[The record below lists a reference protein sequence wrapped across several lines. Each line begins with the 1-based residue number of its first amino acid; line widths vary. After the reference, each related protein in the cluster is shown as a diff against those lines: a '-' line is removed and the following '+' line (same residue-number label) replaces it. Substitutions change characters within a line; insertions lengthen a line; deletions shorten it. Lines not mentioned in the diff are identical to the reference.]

1 MRGFLPFVGHRIFRA
16 LIALWLV
23 STVVFVVMR
32 LSGDPVPLL
41 LPPDAPTSEILRV
54 RRDLGLDRPL
64 PVQYG
69 VFLGNILRG
78 DFGRSIHFRE
88 PAATVVRG
96 YLGATLELGL
106 TAFVLAA
113 VAAVPIG
120 LLSAMKRNTLLD
132 HAAMGVALIGQSAP
146 TFFLGILFILL
157 LALKADLFPTS
168 GRGDWRNLVLP
179 ALTLGAFTMA
189 SIARLTRSAVLEVLG
204 ADYIRTA
211 RAKGVSEI
219 WVVAKHTLKNAA
231 IPIVT
236 ITGLQFGTLLG
247 GAVVTETV
255 FSWPGIGRLAVQS
268 IYNRDYPV
276 VQCTVFARPRVG
288 GRRVPWLT
296 MAGAGFVLLVA
307 AVAVAAPWLAPAD
320 PVRQSL
326 RGRLSP
332 PTLEG
337 IDGHAHLLGTDHLGR
352 DVLSR
357 VIYGSR
363 VSLVVGVCAVLIG
376 GLLGSAL
383 GILAGWSSGRVDA
396 IIMTVADAQL
406 AFPFILLAIGI
417 IAVLGPS
424 FPTLIVVIGLS
435 GWVSYA
441 RILRSQVLSLRSRE
455 FVEAIQAL
463 GGSVLRIVLRH
474 VVPNVLSSIVVV
486 ATLELARSIVLE
498 ATLSFLGL
506 GIQPPTPSWGGM
518 IQEGRDYLD
527 TAWWIATFP
536 GIVLMLTSVVVS
548 RTGDGL
554 RDLLDPT
561 LRGE

>member
-1 MRGFLPFVGHRIFRA
+1 MASSIPA
-16 LIALWLV
+16 
-23 STVVFVVMR
+23 S
-32 LSGDPVPLL
+32 VPT
-41 LPPDAPTSEILRV
+41 DAP
-54 RRDLGLDRPL
+54 
-64 PVQYG
+64 
-69 VFLGNILRG
+69 
-78 DFGRSIHFRE
+78 
-88 PAATVVRG
+88 AW
-96 YLGATLELGL
+96 
-106 TAFVLAA
+106 TAF
-113 VAAVPIG
+113 
-120 LLSAMKRNTLLD
+120 
-132 HAAMGVALIGQSAP
+132 
-146 TFFLGILFILL
+146 
-157 LALKADLFPTS
+157 
-168 GRGDWRNLVLP
+168 
-179 ALTLGAFTMA
+179 
-189 SIARLTRSAVLEVLG
+189 AR
-204 ADYIRTA
+204 
-211 RAKGVSEI
+211 
-219 WVVAKHTLKNAA
+219 
-231 IPIVT
+231 
-236 ITGLQFGTLLG
+236 
-247 GAVVTETV
+247 
-255 FSWPGIGRLAVQS
+255 
-268 IYNRDYPV
+268 
-276 VQCTVFARPRVG
+276 RPRVA
-288 GRRVPWLT
+288 GRRVPWIT
-296 MAGAGFVLLVA
+296 MAGVAFVLFLAVVA
-307 AVAVAAPWLAPAD
+307 AGAPWLAPAD
-320 PVRQSL
+320 PLRQSL

-337 IDGHAHLLGTDHLGR
+337 SDGRAHLFGTDHLGR

-363 VSLVVGVCAVLIG
+363 VSLIVGFSAVVVG

-383 GILAGWSSGRVDA
+383 GIIAGFAGGRLDA
-396 IIMTVADAQL
+396 VIMTIADAQL

-463 GGSVLRIVLRH
+463 GGSVMRVVLRH

-536 GIVLMLTSVVVS
+536 GFILMLTSVVVS